1 VLLGAVAF
9 IFVAAI
15 GAFVIDLIIQARPA
29 FAHFGFAFI
38 IGTQWNPVTA
48 QYGALPFIVGTLE
61 TTVIAM
67 VLALV
72 VGLGAAISLS
82 HLLPGRLRMA
92 LGSAVELLAAIPSV
106 VYGLWGLL
114 VVAPW
119 ARTIIEPAIGAIF
132 DHKGPASGSEIGF
145 GLLLAGLI
153 LFVMVLP
160 TMIAIS
166 RDVLAAVPNEQIEG
180 AYALG
185 ATRWQVVSRECPDR
199 TAWCRDARDG
209 TRSRRD
215 DGGHDG
221 DRQHAVYRAFA
232 LCSSLDNGIG
242 YREPV
247 HRGDR
252 TVPSCFACRCRG
264 ALACDLYPRQFHGSA
279 PRALD
284 RPFSQRD
291 RVDMS
296 VMTMD
301 PILERRAEVQ
311 RIASGSLHR
320 RQYRSVIAIVLCIA
334 CVAVALVPLIAI
346 VGYTVERGIG
356 AWSLAFFSHLPTP
369 AGIPGGG
376 IKNSIIGSVLIDALA
391 VAGALPVGVLTGLCL
406 AESNGRVASGVRFA
420 ADVMSGVPSILIGVF
435 AYGLLVVTLRH
446 FSAAAASFAIGFLM
460 LPVIIRASETA
471 IRTVPHDLTEAALS
485 LGGKKASIARRVI
498 VPTALPGLVTG
509 LLLAISRGVGET
521 APLLFTAI
529 GSQYLSLSIFGPM
542 AALPLTVY
550 QDGIQAYPDIQQ
562 TAWGAALLLLLLVFL
577 LSVTARIVSARLGRS
592 RHA

>member
-185 ATRWQVVSRECPDR
+185 ATRWQVVSR
-199 TAWCRDARDG
+199 
-209 TRSRRD
+209 
-215 DGGHDG
+215 
-221 DRQHAVYRAFA
+221 V
-232 LCSSLDNGIG
+232 I
-242 YREPV
+242 
-247 HRGDR
+247 
-252 TVPSCFACRCRG
+252 VPSARTGLLG
-264 ALACDLYPRQFHGSA
+264 AVTLAMG
-279 PRALD
+279 RALGE
-284 RPFSQRD
+284 
-291 RVDMS
+291 
-296 VMTMD
+296 TMAVTMVIGNT
-301 PILERRAEVQ
+301 PS
-311 RIASGSLHR
+311 IAHSLFAPASTMA
-320 RQYRSVIAIVLCIA
+320 SVIANQFTEATEPFHLA
-334 CVAVALVPLIAI
+334 SLVA
-346 VGYTVERGIG
+346 
-356 AWSLAFFSHLPTP
+356 
-369 AGIPGGG
+369 
-376 IKNSIIGSVLIDALA
+376 
-391 VAGALPVGVLTGLCL
+391 VGVLLL
-406 AESNGRVASGVRFA
+406 VI
-420 ADVMSGVPSILIGVF
+420 SILVNSM
-435 AYGLLVVTLRH
+435 ARLLVR
-446 FSAAAASFAIGFLM
+446 
-460 LPVIIRASETA
+460 
-471 IRTVPHDLTEAALS
+471 
-485 LGGKKASIARRVI
+485 SI
-498 VPTALPGLVTG
+498 
-509 LLLAISRGVGET
+509 
-521 APLLFTAI
+521 
-529 GSQYLSLSIFGPM
+529 
-542 AALPLTVY
+542 
-550 QDGIQAYPDIQQ
+550 
-562 TAWGAALLLLLLVFL
+562 
-577 LSVTARIVSARLGRS
+577 GRS
-592 RHA
+592 RSGIALT